1 MGLAMQKDLATS
13 DFLEALTKASRK
25 IRTAF
30 NQQVTAHGLTYPRA
44 RTLLRLSKKEQ
55 MTQSELAWE
64 LELEQATMVR
74 ILDRMEEHDL
84 VERHPDPNDRR
95 AKLIVLTKKGQEQA
109 DLVKAIG
116 AGLRR
121 QVFADISSDELK
133 SSMELL
139 ERIADRA
146 MHLEKIDVSS

>member
-1 MGLAMQKDLATS
+1 MPKDLATS

-84 VERHPDPNDRR
+84 VERRPDPNDRR
-95 AKLIVLTKKGQEQA
+95 AKLIVLTRKGQEQA

-121 QVFADISSDELK
+121 QVFADISSDDLT